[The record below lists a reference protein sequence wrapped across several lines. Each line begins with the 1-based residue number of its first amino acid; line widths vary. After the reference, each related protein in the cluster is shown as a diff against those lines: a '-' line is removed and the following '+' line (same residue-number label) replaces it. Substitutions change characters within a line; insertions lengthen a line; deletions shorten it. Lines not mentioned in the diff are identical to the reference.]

1 MQSNPMELMESN
13 PVKTWIRLNSRR
25 RRRARGVATC
35 VITHWKQMTNVN
47 VFTNI
52 IHPHFVVSPKDV
64 SRFSSIWSILGL
76 ASPRWHL
83 LKVSSPQYAAGCY

>member
-47 VFTNI
+47 VFTNL
-52 IHPHFVVSPKDV
+52 IHPHPKIAAD
-64 SRFSSIWSILGL
+64 FL
-76 ASPRWHL
+76 ASG
-83 LKVSSPQYAAGCY
+83 QYWVD